1 MGASF
6 PIKQETDMKKILY
19 LLLLL
24 CLPFASCSDDNQVVQ
39 LTNDS
44 PELTVTSVSPQR
56 GYVGAQVTIEGTD
69 FGADASLVSV
79 FFSGMEEAAE
89 MVSCE
94 DTKIV
99 VKVPA
104 GAADGPITV
113 KVREMTVQ
121 TDNLPFTVV
130 PDPVMES
137 VSPTEIFAGIDE
149 ITVTGSNFGTA
160 VEDVRLYLVQDE
172 GEVEVTVSACED
184 NKITAKVTE
193 TAVTGECDLK
203 LEVLGRAA
211 TNSLKLTLKEKPVIT
226 AISTDHPFSDE
237 TAVFAAPGDVLTIT
251 GQRFEGSA
259 ADIEVKVGD
268 VVATTVSEVSDTQ
281 IKAVV
286 PDGFAGGKVTVTLA
300 NGIYTTSETELQ
312 VLAAGTDVSQYALE
326 NYQQPFESDEKY
338 PIEENGWSTP
348 KHWTVNGAAS
358 MKEIGGEKTGG
369 LKNDMLSLQAGW
381 GDPTSITNAKMY
393 QTTTLPEG
401 SYKLTINAQEYIATS
416 GASLYFVAAS
426 GENLP
431 DIEDVLTSTD
441 VIGKLQLEGEHLST
455 GGPYSETMTFS
466 VDSNKK
472 VTLGFV
478 LTFPENRNFKVTS
491 LKLEYTGE
499 TTGNAN

>member
-1 MGASF
+1 
-6 PIKQETDMKKILY
+6 MKKIFY
-19 LLLLL
+19 LLLFL

-193 TAVTGECDLK
+193 TAVTGECELR
-203 LEVLGRAA
+203 LEILGRAA

-251 GQRFEGSA
+251 GQRFEGNA

-281 IKAVV
+281 IKAIV
-286 PDGFAGGKVTVTLA
+286 PNGFAGGKVTVTLA

-312 VLAAGTDVSQYALE
+312 VLAAGTDVSAYALE
-326 NYQQPFESDEKY
+326 NYQQDFVADPAY
-338 PIEENGWSTP
+338 PTIGDWSTP
-348 KHWTVNGAAS
+348 MYWTVNDAVLYNTNENG
-358 MKEIGGEKTGG
+358 KTGG
-369 LKNDMLSLQAGW
+369 LNNNMLMLQTGTNW
-381 GDPTSITNAKMY
+381 GSPSSITNAKMY

-431 DIEDVLTSTD
+431 DIDYVLTSTD

-455 GGPYSETMTFS
+455 GGPYSETMTFTVNS
-466 VDSNKK
+466 KQK

-478 LTFPENRNFKVTS
+478 LTFPDYRNFKVTS
-491 LKLEYTGE
+491 LKLEYIGE

>member
-1 MGASF
+1 
-6 PIKQETDMKKILY
+6 MKKIFY
-19 LLLLL
+19 WFLLL
-24 CLPFASCSDDNQVVQ
+24 CLSFTSCNDEGKVVL

-44 PELTVTSVSPQR
+44 PKLTVTSVSPQR

-69 FGADASLVSV
+69 FGADASLISV
-79 FFSGMEEAAE
+79 FFSDVEEAAE
-89 MVSCE
+89 LVSCE
-94 DTKIV
+94 DTKLI
-99 VKVPA
+99 VKVPV
-104 GAADGPITV
+104 GATDGAITV
-113 KVREMTVQ
+113 KVRDMTVQ
-121 TDNLPFTVV
+121 TDDSFIVV

-137 VSPTEIFAGIDE
+137 VSPESIYAGTEGHNE
-149 ITVTGSNFGTA
+149 IMVTGSNFGTA

-172 GEVEVTVSACED
+172 EEVEVTVSACED

-237 TAVFAAPGDVLTIT
+237 TVVFAAPGDVLTIT

-268 VVATTVSEVSDTQ
+268 VVATSVSEVSDMQ
-281 IKAVV
+281 IKAIV

-312 VLAAGTDVSQYALE
+312 VLAAGTDVSAYALE
-326 NYQQPFESDEKY
+326 NYQQPFESNEDY

-348 KHWTVNGAAS
+348 KYWTVNEAALI
-358 MKEIGGEKTGG
+358 KEIDGKKTGG
-369 LKNDMLSLQAGW
+369 LNGDMLMLQTGTNW
-381 GDPTSITNAKMY
+381 GSPVNNITNGKMY

-401 SYKLTINAQEYIATS
+401 NYKLTVNAKEYRPKNGTLYWIAVS
-416 GASLYFVAAS
+416 GSDV
-426 GENLP
+426 P
-431 DIEDVLTSTD
+431 DVPDVESDDNTT
-441 VIGKLQLEGEHLST
+441 I
-455 GGPYSETMTFS
+455 
-466 VDSNKK
+466 
-472 VTLGFV
+472 LGFV
-478 LTFPENRNFKVTS
+478 KNNGYIDGGACQVSFEFSVPTDGEVSLGCVLSFGNMQNFKVTS

>member
-1 MGASF
+1 
-6 PIKQETDMKKILY
+6 MKKIFY
-19 LLLLL
+19 LLLFL

-193 TAVTGECDLK
+193 TAVTGECELR
-203 LEVLGRAA
+203 LEILGRAA

-251 GQRFEGSA
+251 GQRFEGNA

-281 IKAVV
+281 IKAIV
-286 PDGFAGGKVTVTLA
+286 PNGFAGGKVTVTLA

-312 VLAAGTDVSQYALE
+312 VLAAGTDVSAYALK
-326 NYQQPFESDEKY
+326 NYQQPFESDEDY

-348 KHWTVNGAAS
+348 KYWTVNKAALI
-358 MKEIGGEKTGG
+358 KEIDGKKTGG
-369 LKNDMLSLQAGW
+369 LNGDMLMLQTGTNW
-381 GDPTSITNAKMY
+381 GSPVNNITNGKMY

-401 SYKLTINAQEYIATS
+401 NYKLTVNAKEYRPKNGTLYWIAVS
-416 GASLYFVAAS
+416 GSDV
-426 GENLP
+426 P
-431 DIEDVLTSTD
+431 DVDDVESDDNTT
-441 VIGKLQLEGEHLST
+441 I
-455 GGPYSETMTFS
+455 
-466 VDSNKK
+466 
-472 VTLGFV
+472 LGFV
-478 LTFPENRNFKVTS
+478 KNNGYIDGGACQVSFEFSVPTDGEVSLGCVLSFGNMQNFKVTS